1 MMVEAL
7 LSVAVIA
14 GVVVGVAAG
23 PAWGVVAFGVIVAAQ
38 ISLWLERIAR
48 DLRTVRGFVQW
59 FEVAERHRFGKQYPN
74 AAAEWEADRKAEREA
89 ARKTEGPVAATSG
102 PSVFRA
108 DVQPEYPTPP
118 SSVSGSKSQRPR

>member
-1 MMVEAL
+1 MVEAL

-23 PAWGVVAFGVIVAAQ
+23 PEWGVVAFGVIVAAQ

-74 AAAEWEADRKAEREA
+74 AQAEWEA
-89 ARKTEGPVAATSG
+89 ARKTEGPAAVTG

-108 DVQPEYPTPP
+108 EVQPEYPTPP
-118 SSVSGSKSQRPR
+118 SSASGSKTQRPR

>member
-1 MMVEAL
+1 MVEAL

-38 ISLWLERIAR
+38 ISLWLERIAK

-74 AAAEWEADRKAEREA
+74 AQAEWEA
-89 ARKTEGPVAATSG
+89 ARKTEGPAL
-102 PSVFRA
+102 PFSVLTFSRNTLRHRVPFQ
-108 DVQPEYPTPP
+108 D
-118 SSVSGSKSQRPR
+118 QRPSDLDEAVDV

>member
-1 MMVEAL
+1 MVEAL

-14 GVVVGVAAG
+14 GVVVGVATG

-59 FEVAERHRFGKQYPN
+59 FEVAERHRFSKQYPN
-74 AAAEWEADRKAEREA
+74 AQAEWEA

-118 SSVSGSKSQRPR
+118 SSVSGSKTQRPR

>member
-1 MMVEAL
+1 MVEAL

-59 FEVAERHRFGKQYPN
+59 FRVLESHRFGKQYPN
-74 AAAEWEADRKAEREA
+74 AAAEWEADREAERQA
-89 ARKTEGPVAATSG
+89 ARKTEGPAAVTG

-108 DVQPEYPTPP
+108 EVQPEYPTPP
-118 SSVSGSKSQRPR
+118 SSASGSKTQRPR